1 MNRLRL
7 LIGAAFGFVVTAALF
22 VLMPTLI
29 ETADKSLDEKP
40 ATRIADIDMPDRDIE
55 TNIDRKPD
63 KPPEPE
69 QPPPDMEQPEMED
82 VNPDVEA
89 VNMTPSQQI
98 SLTNAAGG
106 LSASDGEYLPIVKVA
121 PIYPRRAQSR
131 GVEGYCTVEY
141 TVTKSGTTRDI
152 EPVDC
157 SPPGYFERASVKA
170 AEKFKYKPRV
180 VDGDPIEV
188 PGIQNRF
195 TYELDK

>member
-7 LIGAAFGFVVTAALF
+7 LIGAALGFVVTAALF

-29 ETADKSLDEKP
+29 ETANKSLDEKP

-55 TNIDRKPD
+55 TNVDRKPD

-69 QPPPDMEQPEMED
+69 QPPPDMEQPEMDD

-89 VNMTPSQQI
+89 VNMAPSQQI
-98 SLTNAAGG
+98 SLTNAQGG
-106 LSASDGEYLPIVKVA
+106 LSAADGEYLPIVKAA

-152 EPVDC
+152 SPVDC
-157 SPPGYFERASVKA
+157 SPPGYFERAAVKA

-180 VDGDPIEV
+180 VDGEPIEV

>member
-141 TVTKSGTTRDI
+141 TVTTSGTTRDI
-152 EPVDC
+152 VPIDC

>member
-7 LIGAAFGFVVTAALF
+7 LIGAGLGFLVTAALF

-29 ETADKSLDEKP
+29 ETADKSLDESKQ
-40 ATRIADIDMPDRDIE
+40 RKLADITMPDRDIDVRRD
-55 TNIDRKPD
+55 NKPD
-63 KPPEPE
+63 KPEKPEE
-69 QPPPDMEQPEMED
+69 PPPEMEQPDMD
-82 VNPDVEA
+82 VNPDMKA
-89 VNMTPSQQI
+89 VNIAPQGGL
-98 SLTNAAGG
+98 SLDVRGGG

-141 TVTKSGTTRDI
+141 TVTKTGTTKDI

-180 VDGDPIEV
+180 VDGEPIEV

-195 TYELDK
+195 TYELEK

>member
-1 MNRLRL
+1 MNRFRL
-7 LIGAAFGFVVTAALF
+7 LIGAALAFVVTAALF

-40 ATRIADIDMPDRDIE
+40 RQKLADIHMPDREID
-55 TNIDRKPD
+55 TNINKKPE

-69 QPPPDMEQPEMED
+69 EPPPDMEPQEMED
-82 VNPDVEA
+82 INPDIEP
-89 VNMTPSQQI
+89 VNVTPTQGLDVSA
-98 SLTNAAGG
+98 SGTG
-106 LSASDGEYLPIVKVA
+106 LSPSDGEYLPIVKVA

-141 TVTKSGTTRDI
+141 TVTKTGTTRDI
-152 EPVDC
+152 RPVDC

-170 AEKFKYKPRV
+170 AAKFKYKPRV
-180 VDGDPIEV
+180 EDGEPIEV

>member
-7 LIGAAFGFVVTAALF
+7 LIGAALGFVVTAALF

-29 ETADKSLDEKP
+29 EMADKSLDEKEP
-40 ATRIADIDMPDRDIE
+40 TRIADIDMPDRDIE

-69 QPPPDMEQPEMED
+69 EPPPDMEQPDIED

-89 VNMTPSQQI
+89 VNMAPSQQI

-152 EPVDC
+152 EAVDC

>member
-7 LIGAAFGFVVTAALF
+7 LIGGALAFVVTFGLF

-29 ETADKSLDEKP
+29 ETADKTLDESKR
-40 ATRIADIDMPDRDIE
+40 TKLADITMPDREID
-55 TNIDRKPD
+55 TNIDKKPD

-69 QPPPDMEQPEMED
+69 QPPPDLDQPEMED
-82 VNPDVEA
+82 INPDVEA
-89 VNMTPSQQI
+89 VNMAPQQTVE
-98 SLTNAAGG
+98 LAVAGG
-106 LSASDGEYLPIVKVA
+106 GLAASDGEYLPIVKVA

-141 TVTKSGTTRDI
+141 TVTKAGTTKDI
-152 EPVDC
+152 VPVDC

-170 AEKFKYKPRV
+170 AAKFKYKPRV